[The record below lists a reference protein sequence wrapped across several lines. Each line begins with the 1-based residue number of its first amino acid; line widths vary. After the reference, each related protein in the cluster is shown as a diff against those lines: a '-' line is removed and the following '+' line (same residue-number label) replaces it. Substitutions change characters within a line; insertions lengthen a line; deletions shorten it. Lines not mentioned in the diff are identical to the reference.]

1 MLNLLLKNRLKI
13 IFLGFTRG
21 EPKKRAARIIGAV
34 IAVTIFSIVLYYSSK
49 IISFVYNRLDIK
61 LADTIFDIA
70 LDYALAIVFIFI
82 LFTGIAASLYI
93 LYLSKDLELLLSLP
107 ISYRVVFTYKYI
119 EALISNSY
127 LFFIIVFPFLIA
139 YGITSQMPVIYYPVM
154 LMVFISIISIPT
166 GLGILIGMIAARYIN
181 PVRSREMLAVIGGL
195 LGLIIWLSSQI
206 IPRYIKNITPDISA
220 METESMQQYITD
232 AFSRPFL
239 KVLPSTAGSNAL
251 FFLHNGDYEKFILN
265 FVFITSISVLLIFLC
280 IALSQRLYYTGW
292 SSASQV
298 ISRRGTGKSKKDKS
312 GKIVKRKY
320 KFSIFSGINY
330 MIVKDFK
337 VLARDVRKLTQLIMP
352 LVMLIFI
359 FFWSFSGETGEFKF
373 FTEIETLLFLLF
385 PLLVTGMVNTNLSGN
400 NIGGEGLKFWI
411 LKTSPVRSEEILR
424 TKIIYSSCITT
435 LIGFMIMLIFY
446 FIYKPGV
453 ITLIAGFLLL
463 MLFSWGD
470 STICTSIG
478 TFFPVFRT
486 RQSGRNNISSLGGI
500 LILIFF
506 IAYLII
512 FAGTVVGM
520 LFVADY
526 LKWQNIAVFTV
537 IIIIETLLNL
547 FLYYIL
553 IKIGARRLNSLEWK
567 Y

>member
-1 MLNLLLKNRLKI
+1 MLNLLLRNRLNI
-13 IFLGFTRG
+13 VFLGFTRD
-21 EPKKRAARIIGAV
+21 EPKKRAGRIVGAV
-34 IAVTIFSIVLYYSSK
+34 IAVTIFSVILYYSSK
-49 IISFVYNRLDIK
+49 IISFVYSRLDVN
-61 LADTIFDIA
+61 LADIIFDIV
-70 LDYALAIVFIFI
+70 LDYALAVVFIFI

-107 ISYRVVFTYKYI
+107 ISYRVVFAYKYI

-139 YGITSQMPVIYYPVM
+139 YGITSQMPVLYYPAM
-154 LMVFISIISIPT
+154 LIIFISIISIPT
-166 GLGILIGMIAARYIN
+166 GLGILIGMVAARYIN
-181 PVRSREMLAVIGGL
+181 PVRSREMLAVAGGL

-206 IPRYIKNITPDISA
+206 IPRYVKNIAPDMST
-220 METESMQQYITD
+220 MESESVQQYIID
-232 AFSRPFL
+232 AFNRPFL
-239 KVLPSTAGSNAL
+239 KVLPSTIGSNAL
-251 FFLHNGDYEKFILN
+251 FFLHNGNYGKFILN
-265 FVFITSISVLLIFLC
+265 FVFITSISLLLIFFC

-292 SSASQV
+292 SSTSQV
-298 ISRRGTGKSKKDKS
+298 ISRRGLKKSKK
-312 GKIVKRKY
+312 GKPESAIKGKHG
-320 KFSIFSGINY
+320 FSFFFGINY

-337 VLARDVRKLTQLIMP
+337 VLVRDARKLTQLIMP

-385 PLLVTGMVNTNLSGN
+385 PLLVSGIINTNISGN
-400 NIGGEGLKFWI
+400 NIGSEGLKFWI
-411 LKTSPVRSEEILR
+411 LKTAPIRSRGILR
-424 TKIIYSSCITT
+424 TKIIYSSCITV
-435 LIGFMIMLIFY
+435 LIGFMVMLVFY
-446 FIYKPGV
+446 FLYRPGA

-463 MLFSWGD
+463 IIFSWGD
-470 STICTSIG
+470 STICTFVG
-478 TFFPVFRT
+478 TLFPVFRM

-506 IAYLII
+506 SAYLII
-512 FAGTVVGM
+512 FAGIIIGM
-520 LFVADY
+520 LFVANY

-537 IIIIETLLNL
+537 IIMIETVLNL

-553 IKIGARRLNSLEWK
+553 INIGARRLNSLEWK